1 VPSRAFVAGLWLA
14 SMLVVAGCATQTPPG
29 TTPAVRSAA
38 PPAPAAPAA
47 RYNLAGYSEAFKQGY
62 GDACA
67 SRRNAERYKADT
79 DYQMG
84 WNDGN
89 SLCRK

>member
-1 VPSRAFVAGLWLA
+1 VSSRAFVARLWLA
-14 SMLVVAGCATQTPPG
+14 SILVVAGCATQTPPG
-29 TTPAVRSAA
+29 STSVSRS
-38 PPAPAAPAA
+38 AAPAA
-47 RYNLAGYSEAFKQGY
+47 RYNLAGYSEGFKQGY

>member
-1 VPSRAFVAGLWLA
+1 MQLHALAGWLGLA
-14 SMLVVAGCATQTPPG
+14 SLLVLSGCAT
-29 TTPAVRSAA
+29 PAPSSSSSPT
-38 PPAPAAPAA
+38 PPAPAAA
-47 RYNLAGYSEAFKQGY
+47 RYNLAGYSEGFKQGY

-84 WNDGN
+84 WNDGQA
-89 SLCRK
+89 LCKK